1 MDEKEKYLF
10 SHMLKELDTNPNLVQ
25 NKLDIR
31 KKIALHVKEMFY
43 DDEKTNIVNLKEND
57 IDKDGYSAA

>member
-1 MDEKEKYLF
+1 
-10 SHMLKELDTNPNLVQ
+10 MLKELDTNPNLVQ